1 VPFVRPALGDLMS
14 IMFWSKTSLSA
25 RQAAELALISD
36 HAVAKRWD
44 F

>member
-1 VPFVRPALGDLMS
+1 VPFVRPASPNLMS
-14 IMFWSKTSLSA
+14 IMFWPKTSLSA